1 MTAHGA
7 RAWWWVLAAVVLCLA
22 ACQGSVGPGSGDPD
36 GAALDGQAAKLDK
49 GQPKL
54 DKPKPKLDK
63 PKPKLDKPK
72 PKLDKPKPPDPC
84 KPLPKGCLCALA
96 CDKGKCDNTRC
107 PCKPIPGAKYGAT
120 LGPSNPSKT
129 DPKKHVDVNLLMR
142 KKKSV
147 GFKKG
152 LKNISGP
159 TDPNKPP
166 QLYSLFVDNRV
177 PAFPHVYQ
185 VENWDWGCNCFKG
198 YITKPEVTL
207 AGMATKLD
215 EVIRTPKSSY
225 NVGGGNTAIVLLA
238 TKNTITLKYTGD
250 DDVVKG
256 YTVHISGICV
266 EPALQKLYDQ
276 CHKNGRK
283 QLPALKNTQPLGR
296 AIFGEIQVAIRDTG
310 SWMDPRSRKDWWQG
324 K

>member
-1 MTAHGA
+1 MSG
-7 RAWWWVLAAVVLCLA
+7 RAGLAVVAIA
-22 ACQGSVGPGSGDPD
+22 ALLLGCQGSVGPGGEPPD
-36 GAALDGQAAKLDK
+36 GGAQDGASKQLDK
-49 GQPKL
+49 GQPKRDSKL
-54 DKPKPKLDK
+54 DKGTPKPKLDK
-63 PKPKLDKPK
+63 GKPPPDKSK
-72 PKLDKPKPPDPC
+72 PPPDPC
-84 KPLPKGCLCALA
+84 KPLPKGCLCAQA
-96 CDKGKCDNTRC
+96 CVKGACDNTRC
-107 PCKPIPGAKYGAT
+107 PCKPIPGASYGAT
-120 LGPSNPSKT
+120 LSPSNPSKV

-142 KKKSV
+142 KRKAVS
-147 GFKKG
+147 FKKG
-152 LKNISGP
+152 IIKINGP
-159 TDPNKPP
+159 TDPTGTPP

-185 VENWDWGCNCFKG
+185 VQNWDWGCNCFKG
-198 YITKPEVTL
+198 YIGSPEVTL

-225 NVGGGNTAIVLLA
+225 HVGGGNTAMVLLA
-238 TKNTITLKYTGD
+238 TKNTITLKYTTE

-276 CHKNGRK
+276 CHNSGRK
-283 QLPALKNTQPLGR
+283 KLPALKNTQPLGR

-310 SWMDPRSRKDWWQG
+310 AWMDPRSRKDWWQG